1 MVFLLQGPSFSG
13 ISEVTQLEYASAICS
28 LVASS
33 QRYAG
38 LWRLKEVSGLC
49 HSCALSVTHKFTHS
63 LDIHVAVSHQSWI
76 CSLNDII

>member
-1 MVFLLQGPSFSG
+1 MLFCVFQGPSFSA

-38 LWRLKEVSGLC
+38 LWRLKEVQGLSS
-49 HSCALSVTHKFTHS
+49 HSYITVLLLS
-63 LDIHVAVSHQSWI
+63 
-76 CSLNDII
+76 